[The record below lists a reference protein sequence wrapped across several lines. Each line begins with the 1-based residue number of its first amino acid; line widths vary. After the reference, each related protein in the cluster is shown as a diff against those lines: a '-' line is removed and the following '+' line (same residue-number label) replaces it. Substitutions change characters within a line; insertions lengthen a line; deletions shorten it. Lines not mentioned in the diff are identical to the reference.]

1 MTAVVTATHR
11 RSVVTD
17 ADAAA
22 DLLHLST
29 TGVLRRRLLESHLW
43 PTVAPAT
50 RSCFIAM
57 LSHFDVVRRVP
68 TTVTRTEFDAVNA
81 DEDLFVPLIFTRS
94 HSTETSWLRRTVC
107 HRMVYELSQPLVAGQ

>member
-17 ADAAA
+17 ADADA

-57 LSHFDVVRRVP
+57 LRAVTATGRGAVVPRGSSGHGS
-68 TTVTRTEFDAVNA
+68 TRDAVTG
-81 DEDLFVPLIFTRS
+81 P
-94 HSTETSWLRRTVC
+94 
-107 HRMVYELSQPLVAGQ
+107 